1 MAQSSGGGLERL
13 LEDLV
18 RRAVEN
24 GLASFEQTMRKEIQ
38 QAVAK
43 AGLSAAASGVVGGT
57 RAAAEAPYASA
68 APTPSVLPAVN
79 QAVARVLQ
87 PTGQSE
93 IMAAALQT
101 AAGFAGRC
109 ALFVKKGDSFSIWRT
124 EGFPAE
130 ATSQLK
136 SLSVSASQSGVFR
149 EITESQ
155 LGVSS
160 LRTAEALPQA
170 MIEALAG
177 AAEESLYLFPVVVQ
191 GRIVA
196 ALYADSGSA
205 AGSVEPAAVEILARV
220 AGLSLET
227 AAGRAAAS
235 AARPVVAPAE
245 ASASALPAVAEAPVE
260 ASPPPSAPVIPAIP
274 PPPDPETLPEHDRDI
289 HKKAYRSARVAV
301 QDLLA
306 YPQNQARIEEG
317 RKNNTLY
324 RLLKE
329 EIDKNRETYQKRF
342 GQTAARSFD
351 YLHYELVIKLA
362 ENDPETLGGDYP
374 GAVAG

>member
-1 MAQSSGGGLERL
+1 MAQNSGGGLERL

-38 QAVAK
+38 QAIAQ
-43 AGLSAAASGVVGGT
+43 ARISGGQSGTAGGT
-57 RAAAEAPYASA
+57 RAAAEAPA
-68 APTPSVLPAVN
+68 APATSIPSALPAVN

-93 IMAAALQT
+93 IMAVALQT

-109 ALFVKKGDSFSIWRT
+109 ALFVKKGDSFSVWRT

-130 ATSQLK
+130 ATSHLK
-136 SLSVSASQSGVFR
+136 SLSVSASQPGIFR

-170 MIEALAG
+170 MIEVLAG

-196 ALYADSGSA
+196 AL
-205 AGSVEPAAVEILARV
+205 
-220 AGLSLET
+220 
-227 AAGRAAAS
+227 
-235 AARPVVAPAE
+235 
-245 ASASALPAVAEAPVE
+245 
-260 ASPPPSAPVIPAIP
+260 
-274 PPPDPETLPEHDRDI
+274 
-289 HKKAYRSARVAV
+289 
-301 QDLLA
+301 
-306 YPQNQARIEEG
+306 
-317 RKNNTLY
+317 
-324 RLLKE
+324 
-329 EIDKNRETYQKRF
+329 
-342 GQTAARSFD
+342 
-351 YLHYELVIKLA
+351 
-362 ENDPETLGGDYP
+362 
-374 GAVAG
+374 

>member
-1 MAQSSGGGLERL
+1 MAQSTVGGLERL

-38 QAVAK
+38 QAIAQ
-43 AGLSAAASGVVGGT
+43 ARISGGQSGT
-57 RAAAEAPYASA
+57 AWGARAAAEAPA
-68 APTPSVLPAVN
+68 APATSIPSALPAVN

-93 IMAAALQT
+93 IMAVALQT

-109 ALFVKKGDSFSIWRT
+109 ALFVKKGDSFSVWRT

-130 ATSQLK
+130 ATSHLK

-170 MIEALAG
+170 MIEVLAG

-205 AGSVEPAAVEILARV
+205 AGSVEPPALEILARV
-220 AGLSLET
+220 AGLSLGT

-235 AARPVVAPAE
+235 AAHPVVAPAE
-245 ASASALPAVAEAPVE
+245 APALAPPIAADAPVE
-260 ASPPPSAPVIPAIP
+260 AP
-274 PPPDPETLPEHDRDI
+274 
-289 HKKAYRSARVAV
+289 
-301 QDLLA
+301 
-306 YPQNQARIEEG
+306 G
-317 RKNNTLY
+317 
-324 RLLKE
+324 
-329 EIDKNRETYQKRF
+329 
-342 GQTAARSFD
+342 
-351 YLHYELVIKLA
+351 
-362 ENDPETLGGDYP
+362 P
-374 GAVAG
+374 GACCLCSGPPASTRSGDLARARPRHSQESVPVRPRGSAGLARLPTKSSEDRRGQEEQFTLSVAQRRD